1 MELPPCDV
9 NDTDDNDDDNDNDDG
24 GEESR
29 ELLGT
34 DIDHDEIDGAGFI
47 HPSGQLHTEK
57 EATCYFP
64 EEKVKSMRG
73 AYGFDQ
79 VFDNTLL
86 GLEMI

>member
-1 MELPPCDV
+1 MLMTMMTV
-9 NDTDDNDDDNDNDDG
+9 TKR
-24 GEESR
+24 ESR
-29 ELLGT
+29 ERT
-34 DIDHDEIDGAGFI
+34 VRNRESDHDEIDGARFI

-79 VFDNTLL
+79 VFDNTLI